1 MLIPWSRYT
10 NDPLRSLKASP
21 QNFATGQ
28 FHDAMNGGLPWD
40 PMACG
45 MNIWWDDIQVFI
57 YFCYVKSGTNKQ
69 VSIDW
74 LVDSRAG
81 SEFFRVSCPPHGFK
95 WITHPLATSKQWS
108 LEGHPLTRLACRRFR
123 YTWQSNR
130 DMDFGPACDGYT
142 DVLSIKNGDFQTS
155 ILEY

>member
-1 MLIPWSRYT
+1 MGSHGLWDEHLVCSSIFAMSNQVQIRKC
-10 NDPLRSLKASP
+10 PL
-21 QNFATGQ
+21 TGLLTQ
-28 FHDAMNGGLPWD
+28 GQVVSFSGL
-40 PMACG
+40 A
-45 MNIWWDDIQVFI
+45 
-57 YFCYVKSGTNKQ
+57 
-69 VSIDW
+69 
-74 LVDSRAG
+74 A
-81 SEFFRVSCPPHGFK
+81 PPHGFK